1 MRDDAELRSLSLLSW
16 TLQIW
21 SDHRR
26 GVAQFGQMAAIAY
39 CMEHHAEWWKDW
51 ESARE
56 FGEDTSTTTRL
67 AHIHNDAA
75 IKAQLH
81 RGDPPEIKELFK
93 TLQEKGFDEFECI
106 HILALALMEENEH
119 VRENDDAFSRER
131 YIERAQR
138 YVKEALSE
146 PKLSRVAKA
155 KAYY

>member
-39 CMEHHAEWWKDW
+39 CMEHHKEWWKDW
-51 ESARE
+51 ELARE
-56 FGEDTSTTTRL
+56 FGEDTSATTRL

-81 RGDPPEIKELFK
+81 RGDPPEIKALYK
-93 TLQEKGFDEFECI
+93 ALQEKGFDEFESI
-106 HILALALMEENEH
+106 HTLALALMEENEH

-131 YIERAQR
+131 YIERANR
-138 YVKEALSE
+138 YVKEALSQ
-146 PKLSRVAKA
+146 PRLTKV
-155 KAYY
+155 KAY